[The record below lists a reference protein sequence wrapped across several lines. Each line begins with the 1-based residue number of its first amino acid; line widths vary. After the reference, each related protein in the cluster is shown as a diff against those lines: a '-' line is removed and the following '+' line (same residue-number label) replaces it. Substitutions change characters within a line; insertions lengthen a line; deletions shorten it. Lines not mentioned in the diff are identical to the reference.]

1 MIGQIYEPDNETP
14 RSWGNIVLFE
24 LVVLWYD
31 KRYQR
36 GAVILLFLMKTAY
49 YRVRQFIFKLGSN
62 LLDWSE
68 PAVYRGPG
76 SVKKLPLIIKNQK
89 IDNVLIVTD
98 ETIVKLGLMDA
109 LLEGLGEKG
118 IRYAVYDGVQP
129 NPVVENVE
137 EACRLYFEHGC
148 GAFIAFGGGSPMDCA
163 KVAAAKIA
171 NPGKS
176 VKQMR
181 GLLLFTPDLPEV
193 FAVPTTAGTGS
204 ETTIAAV
211 ISDRKSHEKYSI
223 FGVKL
228 RPRYAILDPELTI
241 GLPPNITAGTGMDA
255 LIHAIEAYIGQG
267 NTKYT
272 TQCSLKAVRLVY
284 QYLERAYQ
292 NGGDIEAREQMLIA
306 SNHAG
311 NAFTRAY
318 VGYIHAIAHNF
329 GGIYNTPHGLANAIV
344 MPYVLEY
351 YGSVIHRQL
360 AELADAAGVSLQGQ
374 DQTQKAEAFLAW
386 LKELRATL
394 GIPEHLDALE
404 EKDIPLIVE
413 RTLREAN
420 PLYPVP
426 KIMDKADCEAVL
438 RKVKG

>member
-1 MIGQIYEPDNETP
+1 M
-14 RSWGNIVLFE
+14 L
-24 LVVLWYD
+24 
-31 KRYQR
+31 
-36 GAVILLFLMKTAY
+36 KTAY
-49 YRVRQFIFKLGSN
+49 YRVHQFTFKLGSY

-68 PAVYRGPG
+68 PAVYRGAG
-76 SVKKLPLIIKNQK
+76 SVKKLPLIIKNHQ

-98 ETIVKLGLMDA
+98 ETIVKLGLMDS

-118 IRYAVYDGVQP
+118 IQYTVYDGVQP

-137 EACRLYFEHGC
+137 EACRLYLEHGC

-163 KVAAAKIA
+163 KVAAARIA
-171 NPGKS
+171 NPKKS
-176 VKQMR
+176 LKQMR
-181 GLLLFTPDLPEV
+181 GLLLFTPDLPAV

-211 ISDRKSHEKYSI
+211 VKDMATHEKYSI
-223 FGVKL
+223 FGAKL
-228 RPRYAILDPELTI
+228 RPRYAILDPELTV
-241 GLPPNITAGTGMDA
+241 GLPPHITAATGMDA
-255 LIHAIEAYIGQG
+255 LIHAIEAYIGKG

-272 TQCSLKAVRLVY
+272 GQCALKAVKLVY

-306 SNHAG
+306 AHHAG

-329 GGIYNTPHGLANAIV
+329 GGIYNTPHGLANAII

-351 YGSVIHRQL
+351 YGDTVNRQL
-360 AELADAAGVSLQGQ
+360 AELADAAGIDAQGGTQAEKAAAFIESLKQL
-374 DQTQKAEAFLAW
+374 KAEFA
-386 LKELRATL
+386 
-394 GIPEHLDALE
+394 IPEHFEALE
-404 EKDIPLIVE
+404 EKDIPIIVE
-413 RTLREAN
+413 RTLHEAN

-426 KIMDKADCEAVL
+426 KVMDKADCEAVL